1 MNVANGGKNLGE
13 NSRTEHSARNAS
25 VAMAA
30 RVIAILAGYITRV
43 VFTHTL
49 SEDYVGVNGLF
60 TDILNVLALSELGI
74 GTAITYALYQPISKG
89 DIEKQKSLMQIY
101 MQFYRIVAVI
111 VLVCGLCVIPFF
123 GTLIKNQPEVEHL
136 VLIYL
141 IYLSNS
147 VLSYLLIYKKTLIE
161 AHQLSYIVILYQTA
175 FLIIQNAVQITVL
188 LTTGNF
194 LLFVTIQILCTL
206 GNNFSISR
214 KADRM
219 YPYLKEKEVQRLPE
233 DERQSIFRN
242 IRAMLMHKVG
252 GVVVNNS
259 DNLLLS
265 AIVGITS
272 VSKYSNYFLVIGSV
286 RQVLNQAFQGITA
299 SVGNLGVEE
308 GKERIRKIFEASF
321 FMGQWMFGLA
331 AICLFELCDIFV
343 EISFGTRYVFPRSV
357 TLVLCLNFYLTG
369 MRQSVLAFHD
379 SMGLFWYDRYK
390 ALAEALI
397 NLLVSI
403 VLGKYM
409 GTFGIFMGTLIST
422 VTTSLWVEPLMLY
435 KYRLQIS
442 SKGYFLR
449 YALYASVTFLLWW
462 GMDFL
467 CSYITGELWQVCI
480 FRLLVCAGGVNLIY
494 LLIYHRT
501 KEFRL
506 LVQKMWKI
514 LHDKWQRHKAGRR
527 M

>member
-1 MNVANGGKNLGE
+1 MNE
-13 NSRTEHSARNAS
+13 NSRTEHSARNAT

-30 RVIAILAGYITRV
+30 RVIAILAGYVTRV

-49 SEDYVGVNGLF
+49 SQDYVGINGLF
-60 TDILNVLALSELGI
+60 TNILNVLALSELGV
-74 GTAITYALYQPISKG
+74 GTAITYALYLPVSKK
-89 DIEKQKSLMQIY
+89 DVEKQKSLMRMY
-101 MQFYRIVAVI
+101 RYFYRIAAVI
-111 VLVCGLCVIPFF
+111 VLVCGLLVIPFF
-123 GTLIKNQPEVEHL
+123 GKLIRNQPDVEHL

-141 IYLSNS
+141 MYLANS
-147 VLSYLLIYKKTLIE
+147 VLSYLLIYKRTLIE

-175 FLIIQNAVQITVL
+175 FLLLQYLAQIL
-188 LTTGNF
+188 ILIFTGNF
-194 LLFVTIQILCTL
+194 LLFVTVQLACTL
-206 GNNFSISR
+206 GNNFSVSR

-233 DERQSIFRN
+233 EERQSIFRN

-265 AIVGITS
+265 AIVGIVS

-308 GKERIRKIFEASF
+308 GRERIRKIFEASF

-331 AICLFELCDIFV
+331 AICLFELCDVFV
-343 EISFGTRYVFPRSV
+343 EISFGAQYVFPRSV
-357 TLVLCLNFYLTG
+357 TLILCLNFYITG
-369 MRQSVLAFHD
+369 MRQPVLAFHD

-390 ALAEALI
+390 SLAEALI
-397 NLLVSI
+397 NLTVSI
-403 VLGKYM
+403 VLGKYW

-422 VTTSLWVEPLMLY
+422 VTTSLWAEPFVLY
-435 KYRLQIS
+435 RFRLKMPV
-442 SKGYFLR
+442 KGYFLR
-449 YALYASVTFLLWW
+449 YGLYASVTFLLWW
-462 GMDFL
+462 GMDVL
-467 CSYITGELWQVCI
+467 CGHLTGGLWK
-480 FRLLVCAGGVNLIY
+480 VCALRLIVCGCGVNLLY

-501 KEFRL
+501 REFRL
-506 LVQKMWKI
+506 LARKAWKI
-514 LHDKWQRHKAGRR
+514 IQGWQLRLRAGKGA
-527 M
+527 